1 MARPAATQPT
11 DGELEILEVFWQHG
25 DCTARDVHDE
35 LNKKRDL
42 SQTTV
47 ATMIRIMIQKGI
59 LIIQDERRP
68 QIFRAKVTRDRAV
81 VGMLK
86 KIKKNLLGG
95 SVKTLILHALSDAP
109 SSKAEIDEIKK
120 MLDKHKIG

>member
-1 MARPAATQPT
+1 MARPPSTHPT
-11 DGELEILEVFWQHG
+11 DGEIEILEVFWKHG

-35 LNKKRDL
+35 LLKNRDV

-47 ATMIRIMIQKGI
+47 ATMIRIMIEKGI
-59 LIIQDERRP
+59 LSIHDERRP
-68 QIFRAKVTRDRAV
+68 QIFRTKITREKAV

-95 SVKTLILHALSDAP
+95 SVKKLIMHALSDAP
-109 SSKAEIDEIKK
+109 SSEQELSEIKK
-120 MLDKHKIG
+120 ILEKHAD